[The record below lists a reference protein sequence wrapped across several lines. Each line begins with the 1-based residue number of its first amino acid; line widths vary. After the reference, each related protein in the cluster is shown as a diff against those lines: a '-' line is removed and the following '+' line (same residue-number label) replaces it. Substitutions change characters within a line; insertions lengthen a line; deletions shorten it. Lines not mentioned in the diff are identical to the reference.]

1 MYEFA
6 RWAFLLGALPFLV
19 LGLAH
24 LRHTPLHVTDRKGLS
39 PRDPDLAEAM
49 TKSSPM
55 LTSATDIWRAW
66 VGFNISHSAGA
77 IIFALFV
84 LIIGRSPESFAGQ
97 ATLVLPLSVGVSGW
111 YLWMAKRFW
120 FKIPLIGIA
129 VSLMA
134 FSLSWLT
141 YLSFQL

>member
-1 MYEFA
+1 MYELA

-24 LRHTPLHVTDRKGLS
+24 LRHTPLRVTDRKGLS
-39 PRDPDLAEAM
+39 PRDPALAEAM
-49 TKSSPM
+49 TKTAPM

-84 LIIGRSPESFAGQ
+84 LIIGRTPESFFGQ
-97 ATLVLPLSVGVSGW
+97 ATLVLPLCVAVAAS

-120 FKIPLIGIA
+120 FRIPLIGIA
-129 VSLMA
+129 VSLGA
-134 FSLSWLT
+134 FSVSWATILA
-141 YLSFQL
+141 FR

>member
-19 LGLAH
+19 LGVAH
-24 LRHTPLHVTDRKGLS
+24 LRHTPLRVTDRKGLS
-39 PRDPDLAEAM
+39 PRDPALAEAM

-84 LIIGRSPESFAGQ
+84 LIIGRSAESFNAQ
-97 ATLVLPLSVGVSGW
+97 AMLVLPLSVVIAAS
-111 YLWMAKRFW
+111 YLWMAVRFW
-120 FKIPLIGIA
+120 FRIPVIGVA
-129 VSLMA
+129 VSLVA
-134 FSLSWLT
+134 FTASWATMLAF
-141 YLSFQL
+141 L

>member
-19 LGLAH
+19 LGVAH
-24 LRHTPLHVTDRKGLS
+24 LRHTPLRVTDRKGLS
-39 PRDPDLAEAM
+39 PRDPALAEAM

-84 LIIGRSPESFAGQ
+84 LIIGRSAESFNAQ
-97 ATLVLPLSVGVSGW
+97 AMLVLPLSVVIAAS
-111 YLWMAKRFW
+111 YLWMAVRFW
-120 FKIPLIGIA
+120 FRIPVIGVA
-129 VSLMA
+129 VSLVA
-134 FSLSWLT
+134 FTASWATMLA
-141 YLSFQL
+141 FR

>member
-97 ATLVLPLSVGVSGW
+97 AMLVLPLSVAVSAS

-120 FKIPLIGIA
+120 FRIPLIGIA
-129 VSLMA
+129 VSLVA
-134 FSLSWLT
+134 FTISWATL
-141 YLSFQL
+141 LAFR

>member
-19 LGLAH
+19 LGVAH
-24 LRHTPLHVTDRKGLS
+24 LRHTPLRVTDRKGLS
-39 PRDPDLAEAM
+39 PRDPALAEAM

-77 IIFALFV
+77 ILFALFV
-84 LIIGRSPESFAGQ
+84 LIIGRSAESFNAQ
-97 ATLVLPLSVGVSGW
+97 AMLVLPLSVVIAAS
-111 YLWMAKRFW
+111 YLWMAVRFW
-120 FKIPLIGIA
+120 FRIPVIGVA
-129 VSLMA
+129 VSLVA
-134 FSLSWLT
+134 FTASWATMLA
-141 YLSFQL
+141 FR

>member
-24 LRHTPLHVTDRKGLS
+24 LKHTPLRASDRKGLS
-39 PRDPDLAEAM
+39 PRDPALAEAM
-49 TKSSPM
+49 TRSSPM

-77 IIFALFV
+77 IVFALFV
-84 LIIGRSPESFAGQ
+84 LTIGRSAGSFAGQ
-97 ATLVLPLSVGVSGW
+97 AMLVLPLSVAVAAS
-111 YLWMAKRFW
+111 YLWMAVRYW
-120 FKIPLIGIA
+120 FRIPVIGVA
-129 VSLMA
+129 ASLGCFLASWATFLA
-134 FSLSWLT
+134 FMS
-141 YLSFQL
+141 